1 MREQEFEGRLR
12 EATLAYQPRFRA
24 NSRPVVIEVPEA
36 AHTPAGHALLCVL
49 TNQLARTHSSI
60 VFAGDLARPLLCRN
74 SFGHDRLDAAS
85 AGLAQ
90 EINPPITVDVVER
103 APRTEAIVRL
113 GIGIGGELALG
124 ARGWQAT
131 LGGEGELGEGQADIW
146 GALLAGCLGAWY
158 AFQRLLGE
166 CPGPAPAYSLWRL
179 AGGEDQYEP
188 ATDGPL
194 DIGRVLQVGA
204 GGVGAALDYWLGL
217 VGVGGRWTIVDG
229 DAVEV
234 SNLNRQLLFLAADA
248 GYPNGTA
255 HNKAKLAA
263 ARLGPSV
270 HASPNWYG
278 DDPAVVEADYDVVL
292 ALANERG
299 AREALQ
305 DRRPPILLH
314 ATTSANHQAQLH
326 RHLPGLDDCI
336 RCRIPGE
343 VARLRCGGGK
353 IPEVSSDAA
362 LPYLS
367 GLAGLMLA
375 ASLARANAGHLG
387 DQKTNL
393 SVLDLGTTT
402 PQAQRARLS
411 CRDGCRERSA

>member
-1 MREQEFEGRLR
+1 MTRQEFEAHLR

-24 NSRPVVIEVPEA
+24 DSRPVVIEVSEA
-36 AHTPAGHALLCVL
+36 AHTPAGHALLCAL
-49 TNQLARTHSSI
+49 TNQLARTHRRI
-60 VFAGDLARPLLCRN
+60 VFVGDLARPLLCRD
-74 SFGHDRLDAAS
+74 SFGHVRLDEAS
-85 AGLAQ
+85 AGLAR
-90 EINPPITVDVVER
+90 EINPPIAVDVVER
-103 APRTEAIVRL
+103 TPRVEAIARL
-113 GIGIGGELALG
+113 GIGAGGELALG
-124 ARGWQAT
+124 AHDWHAT
-131 LGGEGELGEGQADIW
+131 LRREGEVGTCHADIW
-146 GALLAGCLGAWY
+146 GAMLASCLGAWY

-166 CPGPAPAYSLWRL
+166 RPAPAPAYSLWRL
-179 AGGEDQYEP
+179 AGGESQDGP
-188 ATDGPL
+188 ATGGPL
-194 DIGRVLQVGA
+194 DLGRVMQVGA

-217 VGVGGRWTIVDG
+217 VGVDGSWTIVDG

-234 SNLNRQLLFLAADA
+234 SNLNRQLLFHAADA
-248 GYPNGTA
+248 GYPDGMA

-263 ARLGPSV
+263 ARLGPSA
-270 HASPNWYG
+270 HASPKWYG

-375 ASLARANAGHLG
+375 AAIARASAGHLG
-387 DQKTNL
+387 DQATNL
-393 SVLDLGTTT
+393 AVLDLGTTT
-402 PQAQRARLS
+402 LHAQRARLS
-411 CRDGCRERSA
+411 CRDGCHERSA